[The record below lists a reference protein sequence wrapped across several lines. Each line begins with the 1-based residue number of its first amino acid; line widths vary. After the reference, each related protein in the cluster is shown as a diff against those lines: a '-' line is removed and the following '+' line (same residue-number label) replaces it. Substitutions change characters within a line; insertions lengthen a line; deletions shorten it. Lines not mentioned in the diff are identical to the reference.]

1 MLRSKIMIDKLY
13 SLFLKH
19 PFVCTDTRDIKPG
32 SIFFALKGGNF
43 NGNQFAEKAIEMGCA
58 YAVIDEEISTSN
70 DNGKEEQF
78 PLKKSLSRAES
89 KEGWGIND
97 KLILVEDVLSA
108 LQQLANHHRKQ
119 LTIPVIGITGS
130 NGKTTSKEL
139 INVVLSKKYKVL
151 ATVGNLNNHIGVPL
165 TILNITKQHEMAII
179 EMGANHKGEIAEL
192 CTIAEPNFGII
203 TNIGKA
209 HLEGFGGIE
218 GVKIGKSELYK
229 YIESKQACLPDR
241 QGKLFVHGDDEVLL
255 ELSGNN
261 EKITYGTKKLYDIVG
276 AISENKTE
284 FISFQWATR
293 YTAVDIKKSE
303 LVSTQLVGIYNYYNL
318 LCAACVGNYFKVDD
332 ASINQALKEYSPSNN
347 RSQLHKT
354 KSNTLI
360 LDYYNANPS
369 SMSLAIENFANL
381 NHPNKMV
388 ILGDMLELGSE
399 SEKEHDA
406 IVNLLKEKNISNA
419 ILVGPLFVT
428 AGKDLTPSPSPNGEG
443 GGWRTFSNSDEV
455 VAFLKQNKIADS
467 TILIKG
473 SRGIKLEKV
482 VEVL

>member
-1 MLRSKIMIDKLY
+1 MRLCGKNMIDKLY
-13 SLFLKH
+13 SIFLQH
-19 PFVCTDTRDIKPG
+19 PIVCTDTRNIQPG

-43 NGNQFAEKAIEMGCA
+43 NGNEFAEKALEMGCA
-58 YAVIDEEISTSN
+58 FVVIDEEKYRKN
-70 DNGKEEQF
+70 DNCF
-78 PLKKSLSRAES
+78 
-89 KEGWGIND
+89 
-97 KLILVEDVLSA
+97 LVDDVLKA

-119 LTIPVIGITGS
+119 LNIPVIGITGS

-139 INVVLSKKYKVL
+139 MNAVLSKKYKVL

-165 TILNITKQHEMAII
+165 TLLSITKEHEMAIV
-179 EMGANHKGEIAEL
+179 EMGANHQGEIAEL
-192 CTIAEPNFGII
+192 SLIAEPDFGVI

-218 GVKIGKSELYK
+218 GVKKGKSELYK
-229 YIESKQACLPDR
+229 YIQANG
-241 QGKLFVHGDDEVLL
+241 GKLFVHGDDEVLL
-255 ELSGNN
+255 ELSGST
-261 EKITYGTKKLYDIVG
+261 EKVTYGTKKLYDIVG
-276 AISENKTE
+276 AVHETKNE
-284 FISFQWATR
+284 FISFQWGTR
-293 YTAVDIKKSE
+293 YTAVNIKKSE

-318 LCAACVGNYFKVDD
+318 LCAACVGNYFKVEDEL
-332 ASINQALKEYSPSNN
+332 INQALREYTPSNN

-354 KSNTLI
+354 KHNTLI

-369 SMSLAIENFANL
+369 SMSLSIENFASL
-381 NHPNKMV
+381 NHPNKML

-406 IVNLLKEKNISNA
+406 IVNLLKEKNLSNA
-419 ILVGPLFVT
+419 LLVGPLFIA
-428 AGKDLTPSPSPNGEG
+428 AGKKVGAQ
-443 GGWRTFSNSDEV
+443 TFATSDDAV
-455 VAFLKQNKIADS
+455 QYLKQHPIKDA

>member
-1 MLRSKIMIDKLY
+1 MIEKLY
-13 SLFLKH
+13 SIFLKH
-19 PFVCTDTRDIKPG
+19 PLVCTDTRDIKPG

-58 YAVIDEEISTSN
+58 YAVIDE
-70 DNGKEEQF
+70 KEFQKNENYF
-78 PLKKSLSRAES
+78 
-89 KEGWGIND
+89 
-97 KLILVEDVLSA
+97 LVDDVLKA

-119 LTIPVIGITGS
+119 LNIPVIGITGS

-139 INVVLSKKYKVL
+139 VNAVLSKKYKVL

-165 TILNITKQHEMAII
+165 TLLSITKEHEMAIV
-179 EMGANHKGEIAEL
+179 EMGANHQGEIAEL
-192 CTIAEPNFGII
+192 CTIAEPDFGII

-218 GVKIGKSELYK
+218 GVKKGKSELYK
-229 YIESKQACLPDR
+229 YIQSKS
-241 QGKLFVHGDDEVLL
+241 GKLFVHGDDDVLL
-255 ELSGNN
+255 ELASST
-261 EKITYGTKKLYDIVG
+261 EKVTYGTKKLYDIVG
-276 AISENKTE
+276 AIAENTSE

-293 YTAVDIKKSE
+293 YNAVNIKKSE
-303 LVSTQLVGIYNYYNL
+303 LVPTQLVGIYNYYNL
-318 LCAACVGNYFKVDD
+318 LCAACVGHYFKVEDEL
-332 ASINQALKEYSPSNN
+332 INQALKEYAPSNN

-369 SMSLAIENFANL
+369 SMSLAIENFASL
-381 NHPNKMV
+381 NQPNKMV

-406 IVNLLKEKNISNA
+406 IVTLLQQKNISNA
-419 ILVGPLFVT
+419 LLVGPLFIN
-428 AGKDLTPSPSPNGEG
+428 AGKKVNAK
-443 GGWRTFSNSDEV
+443 TFSTSDDV
-455 VAFLKQNKIADS
+455 VEFLKQNKIADS

>member
-1 MLRSKIMIDKLY
+1 MIEKLY

-19 PFVCTDTRDIKPG
+19 PIVCTDTRDIKPG

-58 YAVIDEEISTSN
+58 YAVIDE
-70 DNGKEEQF
+70 KF
-78 PLKKSLSRAES
+78 PLEKGAR
-89 KEGWGIND
+89 GIDD
-97 KLILVEDVLSA
+97 KLILVDNVLSA
-108 LQQLANHHRKQ
+108 LQQLANYHRKQ
-119 LTIPVIGITGS
+119 LNLPVIGITGS

-139 INVVLSKKYKVL
+139 INAVLSKKYKVL

-165 TILNITKQHEMAII
+165 TLLSITKQHEMAIV
-179 EMGANHKGEIAEL
+179 EMGANHQGEIAEL
-192 CTIAEPNFGII
+192 CSIAEPDFGII

-218 GVKIGKSELYK
+218 GVKKGKSELYK
-229 YIESKQACLPDR
+229 YIHSK
-241 QGKLFVHGDDEVLL
+241 QGKLFVHADDEVLL
-255 ELSGNN
+255 ELAVNN
-261 EKITYGTKKLYDIVG
+261 EKVTYGTKKLYDIVG
-276 AISENKTE
+276 AITENNSE

-293 YTAVDIKKSE
+293 YNAVDIKKSE

-332 ASINQALKEYSPSNN
+332 ANINQSLKEYTPSNN

-388 ILGDMLELGSE
+388 ILGDMLELGVE

-406 IVNLLKEKNISNA
+406 IVSLLQQKNISNA
-419 ILVGPLFVT
+419 LLVGPLFIQ
-428 AGKDLTPSPSPNGEG
+428 AGKKTNSK
-443 GGWRTFSNSDEV
+443 TFATSDEAV
-455 VAFLKQNKIADS
+455 EFLKQNKITDS